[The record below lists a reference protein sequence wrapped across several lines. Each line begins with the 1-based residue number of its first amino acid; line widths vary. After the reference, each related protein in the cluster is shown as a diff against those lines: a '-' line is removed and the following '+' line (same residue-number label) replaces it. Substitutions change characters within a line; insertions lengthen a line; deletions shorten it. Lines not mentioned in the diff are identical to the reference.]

1 MHGAV
6 AGVDREADA
15 TLPEVTGI
23 APERLCLPG
32 NGCGTHPRSDSAAV
46 PRKIVVIPTYNER
59 QSIPALVA
67 EVLVQDPEIEILI
80 VDDNSPDG
88 TGALVRDIRAR
99 EPRLH
104 LLARPGRQGLGPAY
118 KDGFRWALD
127 HAADL
132 VVQMDADFSH
142 NPAMLPRFFAEIV
155 GCDLVLGSRYVQ
167 GITVVNWPIE
177 RLLLSYFGN
186 AYVRRVL
193 GMSIRDA
200 TGGFKCWRRSAL
212 ETIDLEDVRSNGYAF
227 QIEMTY
233 RAWTRGLRIREIPI
247 IFMDRTLGES
257 KMTKRISLEALWIVW
272 WLRLR
277 RNGRH
282 ARSVA
287 SDRA

>member
-1 MHGAV
+1 
-6 AGVDREADA
+6 
-15 TLPEVTGI
+15 
-23 APERLCLPG
+23 
-32 NGCGTHPRSDSAAV
+32 V
-46 PRKIVVIPTYNER
+46 PRKIVVTPTYNER
-59 QSIPALVA
+59 RNVPALVTD
-67 EVLVQDPEIEILI
+67 VLAQDPEIELLV

-88 TGALVRDIRAR
+88 TGTLVTELRAR

-127 HAADL
+127 HGADL
-132 VVQMDADFSH
+132 IVQMDADFSH
-142 NPAMLPRFFAEIV
+142 NPAMLPRFFQEIAD
-155 GCDLVLGSRYVQ
+155 CDLVLGSRYVQ

-193 GMSIRDA
+193 GLTVRDA

-233 RAWTRGLRIREIPI
+233 RAWRRGLRIREIPI
-247 IFMDRTLGES
+247 IFMDRTQGES

-277 RNGRH
+277 RNGQS
-282 ARSVA
+282 ARPVA
-287 SDRA
+287 RERA